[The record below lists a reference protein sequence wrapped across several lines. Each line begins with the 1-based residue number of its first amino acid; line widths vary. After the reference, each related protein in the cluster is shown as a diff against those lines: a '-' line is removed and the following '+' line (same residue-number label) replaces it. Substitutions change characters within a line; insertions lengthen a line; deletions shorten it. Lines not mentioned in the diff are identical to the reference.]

1 MPPALGTPPRCPA
14 MPHRA
19 SASRRTRDDADDD
32 REPDRTGA
40 DIPTQRRDE
49 PANPPGRAGWFLL
62 GLRTDAR

>member
-1 MPPALGTPPRCPA
+1 MPPALGTPPVSC
-14 MPHRA
+14 HA
-19 SASRRTRDDADDD
+19 SPGQRERRTRDDADDD